1 MNRKTMLLVLV
12 ALVVVAGFFMIR
24 GTEEPAPPP
33 AEEEAVEEVVE
44 EPAEE
49 PVEEPAVE
57 EALISE
63 ADPLDYEGSI
73 RIGAQTVNES
83 VVLAWMARLLLE
95 EYTGLD
101 VETNTEFAASSV
113 LHQAMAQGELDIYPS
128 WTGTQLMGILR
139 YEGPKLSG
147 EETFKMVK
155 EGFEKNF
162 NMTWTKPLGFNNTY
176 VMAVRRDT
184 AEKYG
189 LQKASDLKDVA
200 GEMKLGTDENFDTR
214 PDAYPGWSE
223 TYGIE
228 FKEVIPM
235 QYSMMYRAIANK
247 EVDVIAAYSTDSR
260 IAKLDL
266 VMLEDDK
273 EFFPDYSAA
282 YVIDMDTLEKYPAIL
297 EILEKLSGKIDE
309 ATMSALNGRYD
320 DGDEPEDI
328 AVDFLRETGL
338 LE

>member
-1 MNRKTMLLVLV
+1 VKNCNEPPHGKAENTKKELLHMRNILKASCVALLVLSV
-12 ALVVVAGFFMIR
+12 TMVGGFGTAALA
-24 GTEEPAPPP
+24 
-33 AEEEAVEEVVE
+33 
-44 EPAEE
+44 
-49 PVEEPAVE
+49 
-57 EALISE
+57 
-63 ADPLDYEGSI
+63 ADQDPMEYKGSV
-73 RIGAQTVNES
+73 RLGAQTVNES
-83 VVLAWMARLLLE
+83 VVLAWMAKLLLD

-101 VETNTEFAASSV
+101 VKINTEFAASSV
-113 LHQAMAQGELDIYPS
+113 LHQAMAQGELDIYPT

-147 EETFKMVK
+147 EETFQAVK

-162 NMTWTKPLGFNNTY
+162 NMTWARPLGFNNTY
-176 VMAVRRDT
+176 VLAVRRET

-200 GEMKLGTDENFDTR
+200 GEMKLGADENFDTR

-328 AVDFLRETGL
+328 ATDFLRETGL